1 MQVQKVISVGG
12 NPELLWLRNAVL
24 KYEGF
29 DVMTSLRQEDALEAI
44 LRGDCGTLLMCYSM
58 DRTARQVLA
67 QAFRQIAPA
76 AVLLRSRTSKRKR
89 RNLQT
94 RLFMAS
100 KVLRRSLKLFGSARL
115 PWAPDGE
122 G

>member
-29 DVMTSLRQEDALEAI
+29 DVMTSLRHEDALEAI

-58 DRTARQVLA
+58 DRTARQVSA
-67 QAFRQIAPA
+67 QAFRQYCPGGRIVAITNEQTETPEFA
-76 AVLLRSRTSKRKR
+76 DTFVYGVEGPEALIEAIRQRETSVG
-89 RNLQT
+89 
-94 RLFMAS
+94 A
-100 KVLRRSLKLFGSARL
+100 
-115 PWAPDGE
+115 
-122 G
+122 